1 MRVTKVHSDHPGR
14 RMTHLPEWAIQL
26 HLLSSA
32 LRSSELP
39 DVVAERARF
48 ELANGVRPL
57 RHFQCRALDQT
68 RRPLRS
74 ESILS
79 AVPSAGTPALTG
91 RSAFE
96 VECRVDH
103 RKMGQSLGEVTH
115 QLARLWIEFLGEE
128 PEIVCGLG
136 DAAEERFRLV
146 TPAHLGQDV
155 DEP

>member
-1 MRVTKVHSDHPGR
+1 MWGPWR
-14 RMTHLPEWAIQL
+14 RRLQG
-26 HLLSSA
+26 
-32 LRSSELP
+32 
-39 DVVAERARF
+39 VVAERARF

-79 AVPSAGTPALTG
+79 AVPAAGTPALAR
-91 RSAFE
+91 RSALE
-96 VECRVDH
+96 VEGRVDH
-103 RKMGQSLGEVTH
+103 REMGQGLGKVTQ
-115 QLARLWIEFLGEE
+115 QLPCLWIKFLGEE
-128 PEIVCGLG
+128 PKVVCGLR
-136 DAAEERFRLV
+136 DAAEKGFRLF

>member
-1 MRVTKVHSDHPGR
+1 MRPQTLCAHKRELWGLVTR
-14 RMTHLPEWAIQL
+14 R
-26 HLLSSA
+26 
-32 LRSSELP
+32 LP
-39 DVVAERARF
+39 DVLAERARF
-48 ELANGVRPL
+48 ELANRVRRL

-79 AVPSAGTPALTG
+79 AVPAAGTPALAG

-96 VECRVDH
+96 VERRVDH
-103 RKMGQSLGEVTH
+103 RKMGQGLGKVTQ

-128 PEIVCGLG
+128 PEIVCGLR
-136 DAAEERFRLV
+136 DAAEKSFCFF

>member
-1 MRVTKVHSDHPGR
+1 MWGPWR
-14 RMTHLPEWAIQL
+14 RR
-26 HLLSSA
+26 
-32 LRSSELP
+32 LR

-79 AVPSAGTPALTG
+79 AVPAAGAPALTG

-103 RKMGQSLGEVTH
+103 RKMGESLGEVTQ

-128 PEIVCGLG
+128 
-136 DAAEERFRLV
+136 
-146 TPAHLGQDV
+146 
-155 DEP
+155 